1 MYQVIITIIAAIS
14 SFCAFYL
21 FGSRKQQER
30 DAEELSEYKS
40 RAENQILQALK
51 EKAKAEAEV
60 KKEQTESA
68 LLKKTVEI
76 VEKEPI
82 QSVNDQIREEI
93 EKAESEEDMKAAM
106 DLLMADS
113 KRRAEE
119 VAKRY
124 D

>member
-14 SFCAFYL
+14 SFCVFYL
-21 FGSRKQQER
+21 FGSWKQQER
-30 DAEELSEYKS
+30 DSKELNRYKES
-40 RAENQILQALK
+40 AVNQILQALK

-93 EKAESEEDMKAAM
+93 EKAESEKEMKAAM